1 MKKAKTS
8 AKNIINRRARFDY
21 ELGDELVAGMN
32 LRGVEVRAVRDGA
45 LV

>member
-32 LRGVEVRAVRDGA
+32 LCGVEVSAVRDGR
-45 LV
+45 VS